1 MIAAGYGAADRW
13 RTRTTFVLALSA
25 SAVGLGNLWRFSYL
39 AGEHGGGAFVLTYV
53 ACLFLIAVPVLVAE
67 IVIGHHGRAGPLL
80 ALRHACDRS
89 LVSRTWVGAGVLA
102 CVTGLLILTLYVVVA
117 GWALA
122 YARYTYIGVFSAASA
137 AEVAGQ
143 FERFV
148 TDPLPQVYWQS
159 LFLAVVVGAV
169 VLGVRRGLGLLVW
182 LAVPVLVA
190 LLGYLVRF
198 GLDSGDT
205 VRAGEFLFST
215 RPLDFSLRGALVA
228 LGHAFFTLGVG
239 VGTGIVYGAYAPE
252 RIPIGRSV
260 MAVAIFDTMI
270 ALLAGLAIFPVV
282 FANNLE
288 PSMGPGLLFVSV
300 PYAFGNMVQGELFGA
315 LFFLFVVVAALG
327 SAVAIL
333 EPLVASLM
341 QLARLE
347 RLTATL
353 IVGALVWTLGL
364 LVIYSFTGGEGDHW
378 YAKQNFFAL
387 FDRLAADIL
396 LPLVSLLTAIFVGWR
411 LRPEI
416 LRRQLERES
425 PALVWMW
432 RFLLR
437 WPVPVAIAL
446 LLLAALADGVFA

>member
-1 MIAAGYGAADRW
+1 VIAGILGAGDRW

-53 ACLFLIAVPVLVAE
+53 ACLFLLAVPVLVAE
-67 IVIGHHGRAGPLL
+67 VVIGHHGRAGPLR
-80 ALRHACDRS
+80 AWRHACDRS
-89 LVSRTWVGAGVLA
+89 LVSRAWVGAGVLA
-102 CVTGLLILTLYVVVA
+102 CVTGLLILALYVVVA

-122 YARYTYIGVFSAASA
+122 YVRYTYIGVFSAASA
-137 AEVAGQ
+137 PEVAGQ

-159 LFLAVVVGAV
+159 LFLLLAGGAV

-198 GLDSGDT
+198 ALDSGDT

-215 RPLDFSLRGALVA
+215 RLVDFTPASALVA

-260 MAVAIFDTMI
+260 MAVAVFDTMI

-300 PYAFGNMVQGELFGA
+300 PYAFGNLAQGELFGA
-315 LFFLFVVVAALG
+315 LFFLLVVFAALG

-347 RLTATL
+347 RLTAAL
-353 IVGALVWTLGL
+353 IVGVLVWALAL
-364 LVIYSFTGGEGDHW
+364 LVTYSFTGGDAVRW
-378 YAKQNFFAL
+378 YGKQNFFAL
-387 FDRLAADIL
+387 FDRLGADVL
-396 LPLVSLLTAIFVGWR
+396 LPLVSLLTALFVGWR

-416 LRRQLERES
+416 LRRQLQRES
-425 PALVWMW
+425 PALVQVW

-437 WPVPVAIAL
+437 WPVPLAIAL
-446 LLLAALADGVFA
+446 LLLASLADGVSS